1 MEVEVVLLLATLI
14 CSFIYRRNRCL
25 ERIRKAKN
33 RLHILKRQLARRRVV
48 FADSSFAAYSVCSSG
63 VPSERRIW
71 SLPR

>member
-1 MEVEVVLLLATLI
+1 MEVGVVLLLATLI
-14 CSFIYRRNRCL
+14 CSSIYRRNRCL

-48 FADSSFAAYSVCSSG
+48 FAASFFAAYSVCSSG